1 MLQSSSTPTRRLVED
16 ADRRPSD
23 RDAANELRQQVLN
36 APGPKKAWPRITT
49 VLAAFDEQAL
59 TPEAASRIDR
69 ALAEAGI
76 VVEPNLA
83 ELDSRSGTVL
93 SLPKRQRMG
102 LGTDFEDVL
111 ENGLTDEVL
120 SDRRRA
126 VAADRQSI
134 GEAVRGVCRKA
145 SEEIITDI
153 YLSDAIPKIQAY
165 ENARAVSA
173 AAFEAREPEHRDAR
187 SGAAGTLHV
196 QLVELVA
203 GDGWLITS
211 WHRER
216 VIRGAREELAT
227 GDIPTD
233 DGTTSPAASS
243 SDGSNSTRA
252 AKRAPPA
259 TWEFSFSK
267 S

>member
-1 MLQSSSTPTRRLVED
+1 M
-16 ADRRPSD
+16 
-23 RDAANELRQQVLN
+23 
-36 APGPKKAWPRITT
+36 
-49 VLAAFDEQAL
+49 
-59 TPEAASRIDR
+59 
-69 ALAEAGI
+69 
-76 VVEPNLA
+76 
-83 ELDSRSGTVL
+83 
-93 SLPKRQRMG
+93 
-102 LGTDFEDVL
+102 
-111 ENGLTDEVL
+111 
-120 SDRRRA
+120 
-126 VAADRQSI
+126 
-134 GEAVRGVCRKA
+134 CRKA

-216 VIRGAREELAT
+216 VIEALERNWQRAT
-227 GDIPTD
+227 SRRTHAML
-233 DGTTSPAASS
+233 SPAASS